1 MTRNASH
8 GSRLSAN
15 NLPQDLCAGWPQ
27 IVWQLAV
34 PSTDE
39 GDHQSARAAQ
49 AATGGHLWTSEPAS
63 SGHDRFAVHE
73 AMKMSF
79 LGKVIEGLTHQG
91 EFGQFLA
98 VEISGVLAELLQQST
113 AILIRQAADH
123 LQEVLGELG
132 IGRELR
138 RSPLGW
144 PAASSER
151 LAQPSPGSTHRSQG
165 VWRRVGHGGD

>member
-1 MTRNASH
+1 
-8 GSRLSAN
+8 
-15 NLPQDLCAGWPQ
+15 
-27 IVWQLAV
+27 
-34 PSTDE
+34 
-39 GDHQSARAAQ
+39 
-49 AATGGHLWTSEPAS
+49 
-63 SGHDRFAVHE
+63 
-73 AMKMSF
+73 MKMSF